1 MEFRLA
7 DRHILPGLLLAGFM
21 LAAAGCQSGDSGTVL
36 GVNNK
41 DAPKPPTEKV
51 LESELR
57 GYCPLVNLRDGTAYF
72 NSYAKGGQDDP
83 TKLAYQA
90 SIADVT
96 RSCTRS
102 GGMLNINVAVA
113 GKIVPGPAGAP
124 GAVTMPVRVVVMQG
138 ETIVYSEL
146 KKHQVSVTDP
156 TAATQFVVDDPN
168 ISLPDPTVRN
178 IRIYAGFDE
187 GPPKKKVAD
196 AE

>member
-1 MEFRLA
+1 LA
-7 DRHILPGLLLAGFM
+7 DRHILPGLLIAGFM
-21 LAAAGCQSGDSGTVL
+21 LAVAGCQSGDSSTAL
-36 GVNNK
+36 GVENK
-41 DAPKPPTEKV
+41 DAPKAPTEKV

-83 TKLAYQA
+83 SKLSYQA

-102 GGMLNINVAVA
+102 NGMLNLNVAVA
-113 GKIVPGPAGAP
+113 GKIVPGPAGAS
-124 GAVTMPVRVVVMQG
+124 GTITMPIRVVVIQG
-138 ETIVYSEL
+138 ETIIYSEL

-156 TAATQFVVDDPN
+156 TAATQFVVNDPN
-168 ISLPDPTVRN
+168 ISLPDPTIRN

-187 GPPKKKVAD
+187 GPPKKKAAD

>member
-1 MEFRLA
+1 MA
-7 DRHILPGLLLAGFM
+7 DRRIVPGLMLAGFM
-21 LAAAGCQSGDSGTVL
+21 LAAAGCQSGDSGSALL
-36 GVNNK
+36 GGGNK
-41 DAPKPPTEKV
+41 EATKPSTKKV

-83 TKLAYQA
+83 SKLSYQA

-96 RSCTRS
+96 RACTRS

-113 GKIVPGPAGAP
+113 GKVVPGPAGAS
-124 GAVTMPVRVVVMQG
+124 GTITMPVRVVVMQG
-138 ETIVYSEL
+138 DTIVYSEL
-146 KKHQVSVTDP
+146 KKHQVAVSDP
-156 TAATQFVVDDPN
+156 SAATQFVVNDPN

-187 GPPKKKVAD
+187 GPPKKKAAN